1 MNIQIDILILLLFT
15 LVCALSDLKTHKI
28 PNRLILCGL
37 IWALLSRI
45 SLIRLEGGWGLLDGA
60 FGFLIPCLIL
70 GPLAFLKM
78 IGGADV
84 KLLAVI
90 GLQLGTKGSI
100 NMICASFLYGA
111 LWSAVIVIRKRN
123 LFLRF
128 QILYRYLI
136 QVIAAGKVISYRTD
150 HSDPSGEFCFALP
163 ILAALYTM
171 ILLSYL

>member
-1 MNIQIDILILLLFT
+1 MDMQILLLFT

-37 IWALLSRI
+37 IWALLCRI
-45 SLIRLEGGWGLLDGA
+45 SLIRLEGGWCLLDGA
-60 FGFLIPCLIL
+60 FGFLIPCLLL

-90 GLQLGTKGSI
+90 GLQLGSKGSI
-100 NMICASFLYGA
+100 NMICISLLYGA
-111 LWSAVIVIRKRN
+111 LWSAVIVIRNRN
-123 LFLRF
+123 LFLRL
-128 QILYRYLI
+128 QILYRYI
-136 QVIAAGKVISYRTD
+136 VQVFSTGKAIAYRTGQ
-150 HSDPSGEFCFALP
+150 SDPSGEFCFALP
-163 ILAALYTM
+163 ILAALYTR